1 MTLGNAFLSV
11 ICMGVHCD
19 DDSCACYTSH
29 GCLYNALSKHKLAE
43 IAKKRYAE
51 RYKQGRITAKTIEA
65 MKVINENY
73 PDRAKVV

>member
-19 DDSCACYTSH
+19 SDNCACYTSL
-29 GCLYNALSKHKLAE
+29 GCLYNALSKRKLAE

-51 RYKQGRITAKTIEA
+51 RRRQGRITAKTIEA
-65 MKVINENY
+65 MKVINESY